1 MAKEDNKYRVASRYA
16 GSDPRGNMFSG
27 MEEEELKKNLENHNS
42 KGMAYYDDI
51 KNAIEDINPEMP
63 IALIY
68 AIIEAES
75 NFTPNL
81 TSDAGAKGL
90 MQFMPSNYLEEFTT
104 KSGKK
109 AKGLYP
115 HDPLNPQ
122 ESIQNGVKFINDLLS
137 GRYAPPAGDI
147 SKSLYGYNTGQ
158 NRKSL
163 KTKTFDDLPH
173 GGGQYASGGKTYVNK
188 ILSSYDKII
197 GGSIPAAR
205 LAKVALIGDS
215 NAVRFNQSYSKINRN
230 AKDFAVGAKGADFF
244 LDVMEAFD
252 EGIRDKGGKEGE
264 VARKLLDYFGVADGD
279 KPDPNNV
286 VIHVTYLGGNDRTK
300 NLKSYIKN
308 EAKPLM
314 ELIKKYNGTYT
325 GAAPTSPTCR
335 LPVMVTKKDEKGKTI
350 RIKKVRNGKVVTY
363 DPHAGREDLNQ
374 ALAKAAE
381 EVGIS
386 FYDPIGK
393 DRSNVPKGLKW
404 GAEGSNCYHIN
415 SSGENIQKEIDKRF
429 ENLQPYAEIG
439 PELPGDP
446 DSPSRKKAKKQFQ
459 MRAKRSRFRGDY
471 PKSLPGVDSAKN
483 LKKSIDILVDA
494 MANNSEFRD
503 YIVVHVLDSL
513 GDEIT
518 TPDFSA
524 IENMSREKT
533 YDLNNSV
540 FRRFVKNLKEY
551 KNTRNTSDLE
561 ESSLAILHR
570 ISQEYNRAIAPDV
583 KDYFDEIAGTPYMP
597 DIPLEENKGNK
608 MMKITKERLAQII
621 KEEVEAHKVSQ
632 LNESM
637 DADEIEE
644 SEAYIKEVADLLKMT
659 YEQLFKGAAPAVG
672 TPQTKA
678 DTGERVTDQTA
689 HEDAKGILLD
699 LLGNAI
705 DEFQEK
711 GSMHEDGHDDVP
723 SAVRAMKTMAEDAL
737 EMLDALEQ
745 MDGNLPTWWTNKMAV
760 SASMLNKMRDYLLVP
775 SVKESSQFGDFSDLG
790 DTNITKDE
798 AFQAGASTCAT
809 EEEVEEID
817 EQ

>member
-16 GSDPRGNMFSG
+16 GSDPRAGGIFSG
-27 MEEEELKKNLENHNS
+27 MEEEELKKNLEGFSS
-42 KGMAYYDDI
+42 KGMKYYDDI
-51 KNAIEDINPEMP
+51 KSAIEDINPEMP

-68 AIIEAES
+68 SIMQTES
-75 NFTPNL
+75 NFNPNAV
-81 TSDAGAKGL
+81 SSVGAKGL
-90 MQFMPSNYLEEFTT
+90 MQFMPSNY
-104 KSGKK
+104 
-109 AKGLYP
+109 
-115 HDPLNPQ
+115 DPPEGSSRRYAHNPENTQ
-122 ESIQNGVKFINDLLS
+122 ESIYNGVKFINDLLN
-137 GRYAPPAGDI
+137 GRYAPPAGNI
-147 SKSLYGYNTGQ
+147 SKALYGYNAGQ
-158 NRKSL
+158 NIKSL
-163 KTKTFDDLPH
+163 ATKSFDDLKIS
-173 GGGQYASGGKTYVNK
+173 GAKGYANK
-188 ILSSYDKII
+188 ILKNYDDIIGGI

-335 LPVMVTKKDEKGKTI
+335 LPKTKKDEDGKI
-350 RIKKVRNGKVVTY
+350 IKLKDENGKVITY
-363 DPHAGREDLNQ
+363 DPHAGREELNQ
-374 ALAKAAE
+374 ALAVAAE
-381 EVGIS
+381 EVGID

-393 DRSNVPKGLKW
+393 DRSNVPKNLKW
-404 GAEGSNCYHIN
+404 GAEGSNCYHIESN
-415 SSGENIQKEIDKRF
+415 GKNIQKEIDKRF
-429 ENLQPYAEIG
+429 ENLQPYAEMG

-446 DSPSRKKAKKQFQ
+446 NSPSRKKAKKQFQ

-570 ISQEYNRAIAPDV
+570 
-583 KDYFDEIAGTPYMP
+583 
-597 DIPLEENKGNK
+597 
-608 MMKITKERLAQII
+608 
-621 KEEVEAHKVSQ
+621 
-632 LNESM
+632 
-637 DADEIEE
+637 
-644 SEAYIKEVADLLKMT
+644 
-659 YEQLFKGAAPAVG
+659 
-672 TPQTKA
+672 
-678 DTGERVTDQTA
+678 
-689 HEDAKGILLD
+689 
-699 LLGNAI
+699 
-705 DEFQEK
+705 
-711 GSMHEDGHDDVP
+711 
-723 SAVRAMKTMAEDAL
+723 
-737 EMLDALEQ
+737 
-745 MDGNLPTWWTNKMAV
+745 NL
-760 SASMLNKMRDYLLVP
+760 
-775 SVKESSQFGDFSDLG
+775 SSIQ
-790 DTNITKDE
+790 
-798 AFQAGASTCAT
+798 
-809 EEEVEEID
+809 
-817 EQ
+817 